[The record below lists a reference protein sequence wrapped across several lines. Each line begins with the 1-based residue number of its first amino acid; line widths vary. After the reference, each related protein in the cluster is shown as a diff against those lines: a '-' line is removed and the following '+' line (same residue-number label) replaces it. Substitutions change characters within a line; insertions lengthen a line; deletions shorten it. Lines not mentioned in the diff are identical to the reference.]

1 MPSSG
6 AKWIGVAV
14 TVLSILLAVAFVM
27 AGASKLASAEMH
39 VQSFARWG
47 YPIWFMYVTG
57 LVEVVAAI
65 LLVVP
70 ATRFYGAAL
79 LVCTMFG
86 ALVTHV
92 NAGETAQIGAPLFL
106 LVLAALVAWARRP
119 Q

>member
-1 MPSSG
+1 M
-6 AKWIGVAV
+6 
-14 TVLSILLAVAFVM
+14 SILLAVAFVT
-27 AGASKLASAEMH
+27 AGGSKLAGAEMH

-65 LLVVP
+65 LRVVP

-79 LVCTMFG
+79 LICTMFG
-86 ALVTHV
+86 AVAPHV
-92 NAGETAQIGAPLFL
+92 NAGETAQMGAPLLL

-119 Q
+119 